1 MSTDT
6 FIWPLTLKPAEQAF
20 FVEPVSARFAAAL
33 TGQVQVLAR
42 PAEIWRATLQVR
54 AGADHLP
61 WLEAVLAFRAGSS
74 GTLLVPDFTC
84 LTGTGALESFDDY
97 AAGIGQTW
105 FDDATGFEEESGIL
119 LLSEDGRCVLGGDGR
134 TVAVLPPPLALA
146 TEDGAGLLLA
156 ADCALTLDV
165 PDQTGFTEGVGT
177 PRVIGGCRHRLALD
191 GCRPFSSAV
200 LAVGDL
206 IQTSPGRGHLIVTTT
221 AADADGIAVFGLAP
235 GLRAPPVLG
244 PPCCDQVRV
253 LMRLADGTA
262 APGPVE
268 PPGRTTFTLSLIEAL
283 SP

>member
-1 MSTDT
+1 MSTDP
-6 FIWPLTLKPAEQAF
+6 FLWSLSLRPAEQSF

-42 PAEIWRATLQVR
+42 PAEVWRAVLQVR
-54 AGADHLP
+54 ASGEHLP

-74 GTLLVPDFTC
+74 GTLLVSDFTC
-84 LTGTGALESFDDY
+84 LSGTGSLESFDDY
-97 AAGIGQTW
+97 AAGIGTTW

-119 LLSEDGRCVLGGDGR
+119 LKTEDGYGLGGDGG

-156 ADCALTLDV
+156 SDCALTLDV
-165 PDQTGFTEGVGT
+165 PDQTGMAEGAGT

-206 IQTSPGRGHLIVTTT
+206 IQTSPGRGHLIVTAT

-235 GLRAPPVLG
+235 RLRAPPVLG

-283 SP
+283 